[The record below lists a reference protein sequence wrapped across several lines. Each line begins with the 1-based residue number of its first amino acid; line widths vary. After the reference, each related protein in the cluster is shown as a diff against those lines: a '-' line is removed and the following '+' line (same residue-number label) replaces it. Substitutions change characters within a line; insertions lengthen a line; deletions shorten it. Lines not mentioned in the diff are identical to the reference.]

1 MVMEI
6 TYCFHIKVEKDGRK
20 TPTLRVE
27 KPHAALSALPVGTM
41 GKYEGVVSELGQ
53 LNEVIAGKKDLH
65 TITDPPCCII
75 DVRKV
80 NALVTSGFDE
90 FQPFIVPTSE
100 LIRLVEEWRD
110 FLWHYETGHI
120 PGLIPPPEVL

>member
-1 MVMEI
+1 MEI
-6 TYCFHIKVEKDGRK
+6 TYYFHIKVEKDGRK
-20 TPTLRVE
+20 TPILRVE
-27 KPHAALSALPVGTM
+27 KPHAALSALSVGTM
-41 GKYEGVVSELGQ
+41 GKYEGADSELDQ

-75 DVRKV
+75 DVQKA
-80 NALVTSGFDE
+80 NSLVTSGFDE

-110 FLWHYETGHI
+110 FLWQYETGQI
-120 PGLIPPPEVL
+120 